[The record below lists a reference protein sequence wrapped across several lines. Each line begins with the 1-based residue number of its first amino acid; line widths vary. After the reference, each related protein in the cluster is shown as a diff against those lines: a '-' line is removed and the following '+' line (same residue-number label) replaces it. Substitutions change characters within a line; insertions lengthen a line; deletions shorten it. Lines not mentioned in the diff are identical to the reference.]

1 MVHRPAGRAKS
12 ATPNRHA
19 KIVRMTHPPRLVAAA
34 SPTSAT
40 SAASAWLA
48 SALLGCLLALGAA
61 PAAALDPPTGK
72 VVLTLT
78 GKLAARNGPD
88 GATFD
93 IGLLERLP
101 RHSFTTKTPWYS
113 KPRKFTGVLLRD
125 LLDAVGS
132 TPARVNAT
140 ALNDYRVEIPVEDVA
155 RGHAMLAYL
164 LDDQPMSVREKG
176 PLVIIYPFDDKPEL
190 RSAVH
195 YSRAIWQLR
204 ALEIQ

>member
-1 MVHRPAGRAKS
+1 MSCLPYPLRPAAPP
-12 ATPNRHA
+12 TPA
-19 KIVRMTHPPRLVAAA
+19 RLAAV
-34 SPTSAT
+34 
-40 SAASAWLA
+40 
-48 SALLGCLLALGAA
+48 LLGWLLALSAA
-61 PAAALDPPTGK
+61 PAAALDPPSGK

-78 GKLAARNGPD
+78 GKVATRNGPD
-88 GATFD
+88 GAAFD
-93 IGLLERLP
+93 IELLERLP

-132 TPARVNAT
+132 APARVNAT
-140 ALNDYRVEIPVEDVA
+140 ALNDYRVEIPLEDVA
-155 RGHAMLAYL
+155 RGNAMLAYL

-204 ALEIQ
+204 SLDVQ